1 MGRRIYVL
9 FDYPSDMLIFSEMKS
24 RCLAED
30 SDNYF
35 YTADYDAGDKEIN
48 EKIYQGIMSSSLV
61 IVLVNSNSKYL
72 GGKYNFGIETA
83 VKSQKPLVVVNMNHE
98 RSLDIENCPMSL
110 RGKFALH
117 ISNDSS
123 IINFAIK
130 EWPSYYKENKGKNLH
145 SMYLDDTIY
154 KHFNL

>member
-1 MGRRIYVL
+1 
-9 FDYPSDMLIFSEMKS
+9 MLRFS
-24 RCLAED
+24 
-30 SDNYF
+30 
-35 YTADYDAGDKEIN
+35 KEISLIAICN
-48 EKIYQGIMSSSLV
+48 FLIINSCKIWNLHDIRRFFQLDHCNSILRFFH
-61 IVLVNSNSKYL
+61 SNSKYL